1 MSRTKAVAIPR
12 EVKKAVAER
21 DTYDGWVCCILC
33 GKPAP
38 SETAWCCAH
47 YIPRSQG
54 GLGIEQNII
63 TLCPDCHRIY
73 DQTTARKMM
82 RPIFRRY
89 LREHYPEWD
98 EKRLVYQKANRED

>member
-1 MSRTKAVAIPR
+1 MSRTKAVSIPR
-12 EVKKAVAER
+12 EVKKAVAVR

-54 GLGIEQNII
+54 GLGIERNII
-63 TLCPDCHRIY
+63 TLCPDCHRDY
-73 DQTTARKMM
+73 DQSTKRAEIKSYIRAYLQMAYTDWNEQNLTYRK
-82 RPIFRRY
+82 
-89 LREHYPEWD
+89 D
-98 EKRLVYQKANRED
+98 EERG